1 MAFRRLLP
9 RLPVA
14 RAALNSAV
22 RMRGRTCELGCS
34 YDGRGNYRFA
44 SQRLNEKMHS
54 SRYVGRGCDIV
65 RQSHKAWE

>member
-22 RMRGRTCELGCS
+22 RKRGRTCEVGSS
-34 YDGRGNYRFA
+34 YEPTLMGWLAGNC
-44 SQRLNEKMHS
+44 
-54 SRYVGRGCDIV
+54 V
-65 RQSHKAWE
+65 